1 MDMAFSIISLV
12 VVIAVI
18 WGIGHCVRT
27 SDRKIELIEEQRE
40 RDYLWF
46 TTRG

>member
-1 MDMAFSIISLV
+1 MDMVFSIASLV
-12 VVIAVI
+12 VVIAIV
-18 WGIGHCVRT
+18 WGVSHCVRT
-27 SDRKIELIEEQRE
+27 SDRRVEQLEEQRE